1 MNSFVTSLY
10 PSVDLIDPVVFK
22 ELNTDNNV
30 YFSKS
35 FLKAFELSNPQI
47 EFKYISISDSKKNT
61 IALALVQVINL
72 SVEGTLK
79 NIKVASLV
87 RKLLGLFF
95 CNEHIKILFCGNI
108 FLSGEHGIRCSD
120 GVSKD
125 EIMTQ
130 IGTALDAVAA
140 NTKPLHAIF
149 IKDFKKE
156 SLKNTRQFL
165 SFGYSEINVEPN
177 LIVLLDPKWKTFEDY
192 KNNLKSKY
200 RIKANKADTTSSDLK
215 TRLFTEHDFETYK
228 EELQALYQNTIDNA
242 SFNAQVLNLN
252 TYIHLRASFKDDFIV
267 KAYFLEDK
275 LVGFLTALVN
285 KDALDAH
292 FIGLDYQLNKSHA
305 IYPRILNDYVRLGI
319 EKQVSSIDLGRTAS
333 EIKTTIGA
341 KPIELSCY
349 IKHKNPFFNSLI
361 KPFFRRIKIK
371 EFKQHLPFKN

>member
-149 IKDFKKE
+149 IKDFKKG

-200 RIKANKADTTSSDLK
+200 KIKANKADTTSSDLK
-215 TRLFTEHDFETYK
+215 TRLFTEHDFKTYK

-371 EFKQHLPFKN
+371 EFKQHSPFK

>member
-22 ELNTDNNV
+22 ELNTDKNV

-35 FLKAFELSNPQI
+35 FLKAFERSNPQI
-47 EFKYISISDSKKNT
+47 EFKYITIADAEKKT
-61 IALALVQVINL
+61 IALAVVQVISL

-79 NIKVASLV
+79 NIKVASLI

-95 CNEHIKILFCGNI
+95 CNEHIKILFCGNV

-125 EIMTQ
+125 EIMSQ
-130 IGTALDAVAA
+130 IGIALDAVAA

-149 IKDFKKE
+149 IKDFKEE

-165 SFGYSEINVEPN
+165 KFGYSEINVEPN
-177 LIVLLDPKWKTFEDY
+177 MIVQLDPKWKTFEDY
-192 KNNLKSKY
+192 KNILKSKY
-200 RIKANKADTTSSDLK
+200 RVKANKADSSSSSLK
-215 TRLFTEHDFETYK
+215 SRLFTEHDFETYK

-285 KDALDAH
+285 KNTLDAH
-292 FIGLDYQLNKSHA
+292 FIGLDYRLNKSHA

-341 KPIELSCY
+341 IPLELSCY

-371 EFKQHLPFKN
+371 EFKQHSPFK

>member
-22 ELNTDNNV
+22 ELNTDKNV

-35 FLKAFELSNPQI
+35 FLKAFERSNPQI
-47 EFKYISISDSKKNT
+47 EFKYITIVDAEKKT
-61 IALALVQVINL
+61 IALAVVQVISL

-79 NIKVASLV
+79 NIKVASLI

-95 CNEHIKILFCGNI
+95 CNEHIKILFCGNV

-125 EIMTQ
+125 EIMSQ
-130 IGTALDAVAA
+130 IGIALDAVAA

-149 IKDFKKE
+149 IKDFKEE

-165 SFGYSEINVEPN
+165 KFGYSEINVEPN
-177 LIVLLDPKWKTFEDY
+177 MIVQLDPKWKTFEDY
-192 KNNLKSKY
+192 KNILKSKY
-200 RIKANKADTTSSDLK
+200 RVKANKADSSSSSLK
-215 TRLFTEHDFETYK
+215 SRLFTEHDFETYK

-285 KDALDAH
+285 KNTLDAH
-292 FIGLDYQLNKSHA
+292 FIGLDYRLNKSHA

-341 KPIELSCY
+341 IPLELSCY
-349 IKHKNPFFNSLI
+349 IKHKNPFLNSLI

-371 EFKQHLPFKN
+371 EFKQHSPFK

>member
-22 ELNTDNNV
+22 ELNTDKNV

-35 FLKAFELSNPQI
+35 FLKAFERSNPQI
-47 EFKYISISDSKKNT
+47 EFKYITIADAEKNT
-61 IALALVQVINL
+61 IALAVVQVISL

-79 NIKVASLV
+79 NIKVASLI

-95 CNEHIKILFCGNI
+95 CNEHIKILFCGNV

-125 EIMTQ
+125 EIMSQ

-149 IKDFKKE
+149 IKDFKEE

-165 SFGYSEINVEPN
+165 KFGYSEINVEPN
-177 LIVLLDPKWKTFEDY
+177 MIVQLDLKWKTFEDY
-192 KNNLKSKY
+192 KNILKSKY
-200 RIKANKADTTSSDLK
+200 RVKANKADSSSSSLK

-285 KDALDAH
+285 KNTLDAH
-292 FIGLDYQLNKSHA
+292 FIGLDYRLNKSHA

-341 KPIELSCY
+341 IPLELSCY
-349 IKHKNPFFNSLI
+349 IKHKNPFLNSLI

-371 EFKQHLPFKN
+371 GFKQHSPFK

>member
-61 IALALVQVINL
+61 IALALVQVIDL

-371 EFKQHLPFKN
+371 EFKQHSPFK

>member
-22 ELNTDNNV
+22 ELNTDKNV

-35 FLKAFELSNPQI
+35 FLKAFERSNPQI
-47 EFKYISISDSKKNT
+47 EFKYITIADAEKKT
-61 IALALVQVINL
+61 IALAVVQVISL

-79 NIKVASLV
+79 NIKVASLI

-95 CNEHIKILFCGNI
+95 CNEHIKILFCGNV

-125 EIMTQ
+125 EIMSQ

-149 IKDFKKE
+149 IKDFKEE

-165 SFGYSEINVEPN
+165 KFGYSEINVEPN
-177 LIVLLDPKWKTFEDY
+177 MIVQLDPKWKTFEDY
-192 KNNLKSKY
+192 KNILKSKY
-200 RIKANKADTTSSDLK
+200 RVKANKADSSSSSLK
-215 TRLFTEHDFETYK
+215 SRLFTEHDFETYK

-285 KDALDAH
+285 KNTLDAH
-292 FIGLDYQLNKSHA
+292 FIGLDYRLNKSHA

-341 KPIELSCY
+341 IPLELSCY
-349 IKHKNPFFNSLI
+349 IKHKNPFLNSLI

-371 EFKQHLPFKN
+371 GFKQHSPFK

>member
-61 IALALVQVINL
+61 IALALVQVIDL

-120 GVSKD
+120 VVSKD

-341 KPIELSCY
+341 IPLKLSCY
-349 IKHKNPFFNSLI
+349 IKHKTPFLNSLI

>member
-1 MNSFVTSLY
+1 MNSFITSLY

-22 ELNTDNNV
+22 ELNTDKNV

-35 FLKAFELSNPQI
+35 FLKAFERSNPQI
-47 EFKYISISDSKKNT
+47 EFKYITIADAEKKT
-61 IALALVQVINL
+61 IALAVVQVISL

-79 NIKVASLV
+79 NIKVASLI

-95 CNEHIKILFCGNI
+95 CNEHIKILFCGNV

-125 EIMTQ
+125 EIMSQ
-130 IGTALDAVAA
+130 IGIALDAVAA

-149 IKDFKKE
+149 IKDFKEE
-156 SLKNTRQFL
+156 SIKNTRQFL
-165 SFGYSEINVEPN
+165 KFGYSEINVEPN
-177 LIVLLDPKWKTFEDY
+177 MIVQLDPKWKTFEDY
-192 KNNLKSKY
+192 KNILKSKY
-200 RIKANKADTTSSDLK
+200 RVKANKADSSSSSLK
-215 TRLFTEHDFETYK
+215 SRLFTEHDFETYK

-285 KDALDAH
+285 KNTLDAH
-292 FIGLDYQLNKSHA
+292 FIGLDYRLNKSHA

-341 KPIELSCY
+341 IPLELSCY
-349 IKHKNPFFNSLI
+349 IKHKNPFLNSLI

-371 EFKQHLPFKN
+371 EFKQHSPFK

>member
-22 ELNTDNNV
+22 ELNTDKNV

-35 FLKAFELSNPQI
+35 FLKAFERSNPQI
-47 EFKYISISDSKKNT
+47 EFKYITIADAEKKT
-61 IALALVQVINL
+61 IALAVVQVISL

-79 NIKVASLV
+79 NIKVASLI

-95 CNEHIKILFCGNI
+95 CNEHIKILFCGNV
-108 FLSGEHGIRCSD
+108 FLSGEHGIRYSD

-125 EIMTQ
+125 EIMSQ
-130 IGTALDAVAA
+130 IGIALDAVAA

-149 IKDFKKE
+149 IKDFKEE

-165 SFGYSEINVEPN
+165 KFGYSEINVEPN
-177 LIVLLDPKWKTFEDY
+177 MIVQLDPKWKTFEDY
-192 KNNLKSKY
+192 KNILKSKY
-200 RIKANKADTTSSDLK
+200 RVKANKADSSSSSLK
-215 TRLFTEHDFETYK
+215 SRLFTEHDFETYK

-285 KDALDAH
+285 KNTLDAH
-292 FIGLDYQLNKSHA
+292 FIGLDYRLNKSHA

-341 KPIELSCY
+341 IPLELSCY
-349 IKHKNPFFNSLI
+349 IKHKNPFLNSLI

-371 EFKQHLPFKN
+371 EFKQHSPFK

>member
-22 ELNTDNNV
+22 VLNTDKNV

-35 FLKAFELSNPQI
+35 FLKAFERSNPQI
-47 EFKYISISDSKKNT
+47 EFKYISIADAEKNT
-61 IALALVQVINL
+61 IALAVVQVISL

-79 NIKVASLV
+79 NIKVASLI

-95 CNEHIKILFCGNI
+95 CNEHIKILFCGNV

-125 EIMTQ
+125 EIMSQ

-149 IKDFKKE
+149 IKDFKEE

-165 SFGYSEINVEPN
+165 KFGYSEINVEPN
-177 LIVLLDPKWKTFEDY
+177 MIVQLDLKWKTFEDY
-192 KNNLKSKY
+192 KNILKSKY
-200 RIKANKADTTSSDLK
+200 RVKANKADSSSSSLK

-285 KDALDAH
+285 KNTLDAH
-292 FIGLDYQLNKSHA
+292 FIGLDYRLNKSHA

-341 KPIELSCY
+341 IPLELSCY
-349 IKHKNPFFNSLI
+349 IKHKNPFLNSLI

-371 EFKQHLPFKN
+371 GFKQHSPFK

>member
-371 EFKQHLPFKN
+371 EFKQHSPFK

>member
-79 NIKVASLV
+79 NIKVASLI

-95 CNEHIKILFCGNI
+95 CNEHLKILFCGNI

>member
-22 ELNTDNNV
+22 ELNTDKNV

-35 FLKAFELSNPQI
+35 FLKAFERSNPQI
-47 EFKYISISDSKKNT
+47 EFKYISIADAEKKT
-61 IALALVQVINL
+61 IALAVVQVISL

-79 NIKVASLV
+79 NIKVASLI

-95 CNEHIKILFCGNI
+95 CNEHIKILFCGNV

-125 EIMTQ
+125 EIMSQ
-130 IGTALDAVAA
+130 IGIALDAVAA

-149 IKDFKKE
+149 IKDFKEE

-165 SFGYSEINVEPN
+165 KFGYSEINVEPN
-177 LIVLLDPKWKTFEDY
+177 MIVQLDPKWKTFEDY
-192 KNNLKSKY
+192 KNILKSKY
-200 RIKANKADTTSSDLK
+200 RVKANKADSSSSSLK

-285 KDALDAH
+285 KNTLDAH
-292 FIGLDYQLNKSHA
+292 FIGLDYRLNKSHA

-341 KPIELSCY
+341 IPLELSCY
-349 IKHKNPFFNSLI
+349 IKHKNPFLNSLI

-371 EFKQHLPFKN
+371 GFKQHSPFK

>member
-22 ELNTDNNV
+22 ELNTDKNV

-35 FLKAFELSNPQI
+35 FLKAFERSNPQI
-47 EFKYISISDSKKNT
+47 EFKYISIADAEKKT
-61 IALALVQVINL
+61 IALAVVQVISL

-79 NIKVASLV
+79 NIKVASLI

-95 CNEHIKILFCGNI
+95 CNEHIKILFCGNV

-125 EIMTQ
+125 EIMSQ

-149 IKDFKKE
+149 IKDFKEE

-165 SFGYSEINVEPN
+165 KFGYSEINVEPN
-177 LIVLLDPKWKTFEDY
+177 MIVQLDPKWKTFEDY
-192 KNNLKSKY
+192 KNILKSKY
-200 RIKANKADTTSSDLK
+200 RVKANKADSSSSSLK

-285 KDALDAH
+285 KNTLDAH

-341 KPIELSCY
+341 IPLELSCY
-349 IKHKNPFFNSLI
+349 IKHKNPFLNSLI

-371 EFKQHLPFKN
+371 GFKQHSPFK

>member
-22 ELNTDNNV
+22 ELNTDKNV

-35 FLKAFELSNPQI
+35 FLKAFERSNPQI
-47 EFKYISISDSKKNT
+47 EFKYITIADAEKKT
-61 IALALVQVINL
+61 IALAVVQVISL

-79 NIKVASLV
+79 NIKAASLI

-95 CNEHIKILFCGNI
+95 CNEHIKILFCGNV

-125 EIMTQ
+125 EIMSQ
-130 IGTALDAVAA
+130 IGIALDAVAA

-149 IKDFKKE
+149 IKDFKEE

-165 SFGYSEINVEPN
+165 KFGYSEINVEPN
-177 LIVLLDPKWKTFEDY
+177 MIVQLDPKWKTFEDY
-192 KNNLKSKY
+192 KNILKSKY
-200 RIKANKADTTSSDLK
+200 RVKANKADSSSSSLK
-215 TRLFTEHDFETYK
+215 SRLFTEHDFETYK

-285 KDALDAH
+285 KNTLDAH
-292 FIGLDYQLNKSHA
+292 FIGLDYRLNKSHA

-341 KPIELSCY
+341 IPLELSCY
-349 IKHKNPFFNSLI
+349 IKHKNPFLNSLI

-371 EFKQHLPFKN
+371 EFKQHSPFK

>member
-1 MNSFVTSLY
+1 MNSFITSLY

-22 ELNTDNNV
+22 ELNTDKNV

-35 FLKAFELSNPQI
+35 FLKAFERSNPQI
-47 EFKYISISDSKKNT
+47 EFKYITIADAEKKT
-61 IALALVQVINL
+61 IALAVVQVISL

-79 NIKVASLV
+79 NIKVASLI

-95 CNEHIKILFCGNI
+95 CNEHIKILFCGNV

-125 EIMTQ
+125 EIMSQ
-130 IGTALDAVAA
+130 IGIALDAVAA

-149 IKDFKKE
+149 IKDFKEE

-165 SFGYSEINVEPN
+165 KFGYSEINVEPN
-177 LIVLLDPKWKTFEDY
+177 MIVQLDPKWKTFEDY
-192 KNNLKSKY
+192 KNILKSKY
-200 RIKANKADTTSSDLK
+200 RVKANKADSSSSSLK
-215 TRLFTEHDFETYK
+215 SRLFTEHDFETYK

-285 KDALDAH
+285 KNTLDAH
-292 FIGLDYQLNKSHA
+292 FIGLDYRLNKSHA

-341 KPIELSCY
+341 IPLELSCY
-349 IKHKNPFFNSLI
+349 IKHKNPFLNSLI

-371 EFKQHLPFKN
+371 EFKQHSPFK

>member
-22 ELNTDNNV
+22 ELNTDKNV

-35 FLKAFELSNPQI
+35 FLKAFERSNPLI
-47 EFKYISISDSKKNT
+47 EFKYITIADAEKKT
-61 IALALVQVINL
+61 IALAVVQVISL

-79 NIKVASLV
+79 NIKVASLI

-95 CNEHIKILFCGNI
+95 CNEHIKILFCGNV

-125 EIMTQ
+125 EIMSQ
-130 IGTALDAVAA
+130 IGIALDAVAA

-149 IKDFKKE
+149 IKDFKEE

-165 SFGYSEINVEPN
+165 KFGYSEINVEPN
-177 LIVLLDPKWKTFEDY
+177 MIVQLDPKWKTFEDY
-192 KNNLKSKY
+192 KNILKSKY
-200 RIKANKADTTSSDLK
+200 RVKANKADSSSSSLK
-215 TRLFTEHDFETYK
+215 SRLFTEHDFETYK

-285 KDALDAH
+285 KNTLDAH

-341 KPIELSCY
+341 IPLELSCY
-349 IKHKNPFFNSLI
+349 IKHKNPFLNSLI

-371 EFKQHLPFKN
+371 EFKQHSPFK

>member
-47 EFKYISISDSKKNT
+47 EFKYISISDSKKTT
-61 IALALVQVINL
+61 IALALVQVIDL

-149 IKDFKKE
+149 IKDFKKG

-200 RIKANKADTTSSDLK
+200 KIKANKADTTSSDLK

-252 TYIHLRASFKDDFIV
+252 TYIHLRASLKDNFIV
-267 KAYFLEDK
+267 KAYFLDDK

-285 KDALDAH
+285 KNTLDAH

-371 EFKQHLPFKN
+371 EFKQHSPFK